1 MSIFSTLKSKLTS
14 KNVTPPE
21 LGREMAT
28 TGDGR
33 DITRPWVGSL
43 ALADDSVLQS
53 RGSPDLKIYREV
65 LSDEE
70 VKSAFTQRQDALI
83 SREIQVDAGGD
94 RPIDIEAAEAMRR
107 QIDALG
113 FDRITRLMHYGV
125 FYGYAVSELIYG
137 VKDNLLW
144 IDNIKVRDRRR
155 FRYSPTGE
163 LRLLTPQNMT
173 VGEECPAPYFW
184 SFATGADHDDEPYGM
199 GLAHWLYWP
208 TFFKRNDI
216 KFWLIFLD
224 KFGMP
229 TVAGKYPE
237 GATEKQKRDLL
248 ALTRAISTD
257 SGVTMPQGMVIEM
270 LGATRSGAADYQAMY
285 TAMNEAIR
293 RVVVGQ
299 ISSSG
304 GAAKGLGGNESLQAD
319 ILASIAKSDADV
331 ICESWNRGPAT
342 WLTELNFPGA
352 AVPQVSRVFDEP
364 EDLKS
369 RAERDKSISDTTG
382 YRPTLA
388 YVKDTYG
395 GDWEAKSIVETP
407 QVPAATGRKPS
418 EFAEHS
424 HPQDTPTAMAIRLN
438 REMTP
443 VTDGWMQ
450 QLQELVDSVDS
461 LDALRD
467 GLDKLLPEM
476 TLDQYADVLAQAM
489 TAAALAGRYE
499 LLEAVNGQ

>member
-1 MSIFSTLKSKLTS
+1 MSLLGKLKGAFKRP
-14 KNVTPPE
+14 V
-21 LGREMAT
+21 LGQEIAT

-43 ALADDSVLQS
+43 ALSDDSVLMN
-53 RGSPDLKIYREV
+53 RGAPDLKIYREV
-65 LSDEE
+65 LSDDE

-83 SREIQVDAGGD
+83 SREIKVDAGGD
-94 RPIDIEAAEAMRR
+94 RPIDIEAADAMQR

-137 VKDNLLW
+137 TRDNLLW
-144 IDNIKVRDRRR
+144 IDEVKVRDRRR
-155 FRYSPTGE
+155 FRFTPKGE
-163 LRLLTPQNMT
+163 LRLLTPGNMFT
-173 VGEECPAPYFW
+173 GEPCPAPYFW
-184 SFATGADHDDEPYGM
+184 SFATGADHDDEPYGL

-229 TVAGKYPE
+229 TVAGKHPP
-237 GATEKQKRDLL
+237 GATPEQKRDLL

-257 SGVTMPQGMVIEM
+257 SGVVMPEGMAVE
-270 LGATRSGAADYQAMY
+270 LLSVARSGAADYESMY
-285 TAMNEAIR
+285 NAMNEAIR
-293 RVVVGQ
+293 RVIVGQ

-304 GAAKGLGGNESLQAD
+304 GVSKGIGGDESLQAG
-319 ILASIAKSDADV
+319 ILASIAKSDGDV

-342 WLTELNFPGA
+342 WMTELNFPGA

-369 RAERDKSISDTTG
+369 RAERDKLIADTTG

-388 YVKDTYG
+388 EVKDSYG
-395 GDWEAKSIVETP
+395 GDWEQKELAVQPSPTP
-407 QVPAATGRKPS
+407 ASSKPT
-418 EFAEHS
+418 EFAEHE
-424 HPQDTPTAMAIRLN
+424 HAPDAPALMAGQLNKTLQPATDVWIEQIR
-438 REMTP
+438 
-443 VTDGWMQ
+443 
-450 QLQELVDSVDS
+450 QLVEKAES
-461 LDALRD
+461 LEQLRD
-467 GLDKLLPEM
+467 GLDELLPGM
-476 TLDQYADVLAQAM
+476 SLDDYAAAMAQALA
-489 TAAALAGRYE
+489 AAALAGRYE
-499 LLEAVNGQ
+499 ILQEVAGG

>member
-1 MSIFSTLKSKLTS
+1 MSI
-14 KNVTPPE
+14 
-21 LGREMAT
+21 LGKIKGALGGKQTKPNLGQEIAA

-43 ALADDSVLQS
+43 ALADDSVLQN
-53 RGSPDLKIYREV
+53 RGAPDLKIYREV

-83 SREIQVDAGGD
+83 SREIKVEAGGE
-94 RPIDIEAAEAMRR
+94 RPIDIEAADAMRL
-107 QIDALG
+107 QIESLG
-113 FDRITRLMHYGV
+113 FDRVTRLMHYGV
-125 FYGYAVSELIYG
+125 FYGYAVAELIYG
-137 VKDNLLW
+137 VRDNLLW
-144 IDNIKVRDRRR
+144 FDEIKVRDRRR
-155 FRYSPTGE
+155 FRFSPTGE

-173 VGEECPAPYFW
+173 AGEPCPAPYFW

-229 TVAGKYPE
+229 TVAGKHPE

-257 SGVTMPQGMVIEM
+257 SGVIMPEGMAVEM
-270 LGATRSGAADYQAMY
+270 LGAARSGAADYQAMY
-285 TAMNEAIR
+285 NAMNEAIR

-304 GAAKGLGGNESLQAD
+304 GASKGIGGDESLQD
-319 ILASIAKSDADV
+319 KILTSIAKSDADV
-331 ICESWNRGPAT
+331 IYESWNRGPGK
-342 WLTELNFPGA
+342 WLTEFNFPGA
-352 AVPQVSRVFDEP
+352 AVPIVSRVFDEA

-369 RAERDKSISDTTG
+369 RAERDKLISETTG

-388 YVKDTYG
+388 TVKETYG
-395 GDWEAKSIVETP
+395 GEWEPKPDVETP
-407 QVPAATGRKPS
+407 PPAGGKANV

-424 HPQDTPTAMAIRLN
+424 HQPDAPAAMANRLN
-438 REMTP
+438 RELTP
-443 VTDGWMQ
+443 VTDGWMT
-450 QLQELVDSVDS
+450 QLQLLVDNADS
-461 LDALRD
+461 LEALRD
-467 GLDKLLPEM
+467 GLDKLLPDMDLE
-476 TLDQYADVLAQAM
+476 QYAEVMAQAM
-489 TAAALAGRYE
+489 SAAALAGRYE
-499 LLEAVNGQ
+499 LLEEMNGR